1 MGANAPPSDGKLLLV
16 ARRVVMAANPAAQRA
31 GLLAGMKLA
40 RAQALVPDLL
50 CLPADPDADAAALER
65 LALWALQRYA
75 PLVALYAADGLVIDI
90 TGAAHL
96 HGGERAL
103 LADLCNRLATTGITA
118 RAAVADTAAA
128 ACAFAR
134 YQAEAQLVVPPGE
147 TEAALLP
154 LPLAS
159 LLLPDEM
166 LLALHGLGFRR
177 IADLADQPR
186 APLARR
192 FGRGLIERL
201 DLAFG
206 RIQAPIQPI
215 RPPDLLSAEQNFI
228 DPIASPEALALH
240 IGHLIARLCSQ
251 MEVRDLGA
259 RRLDLL
265 FHRVD
270 GEVKALRIGTAR
282 PNRDVPR
289 LTRLL
294 TDRLERVDPGLGVET
309 LRLVATLAE
318 PLQPRQAVSVLT
330 EASAPDLSGL
340 IDTLTNRLGASRV
353 YRMTPVES
361 DVPERSQRRIDANA
375 PALRRTW
382 QTQWHRPASLLPRP
396 EPIET
401 VALLPD
407 NPPVSFTWRGVRR
420 RVWRADGPERIF
432 GEWWKRDAELAAVR
446 DYFRVEDESGARF
459 WIYRAGDG
467 EDADTGSHAWF
478 MHGLFG

>member
-1 MGANAPPSDGKLLLV
+1 
-16 ARRVVMAANPAAQRA
+16 
-31 GLLAGMKLA
+31 
-40 RAQALVPDLL
+40 LVPDLV
-50 CLPADPDADAAALER
+50 CHPADPEADADALGR
-65 LALWALQRYA
+65 LAVWALQRYA
-75 PLVALYAADGLVIDI
+75 PIVAMDAPDGLAIDI

-103 LADLCNRLATTGITA
+103 LADLCTRLAATGITA
-118 RAAVADTAAA
+118 RAAVADTHGAAHA
-128 ACAFAR
+128 LAR
-134 YQAEAQLVVPPGE
+134 YQAAARLVVPLGA

-159 LLLPDEM
+159 LRLPAET
-166 LLALHGLGFRR
+166 LEALRALGF
-177 IADLADQPR
+177 ISIGDLARQPR
-186 APLARR
+186 APLVRR
-192 FGRGLIERL
+192 FGPSLINRL

-206 RIQAPIQPI
+206 RVQAPIQPI
-215 RPPDLLSAEQNFI
+215 RPPDLLAVEQNFV
-228 DPIASPEALALH
+228 DPIASAEALTLH
-240 IGHLIARLCSQ
+240 IGRLVERLCALLDTSS
-251 MEVRDLGA
+251 MGA

-270 GEVKALRIGTAR
+270 GEVAAIRIGTAR
-282 PNRDVPR
+282 PNRDAPR

-294 TDRLERVDPGLGVET
+294 TERLERVDPGLGVEL

-318 PLQPRQAVSVLT
+318 PLQPKQAASTLT
-330 EASAPDLSGL
+330 EAEAPDLSSL

-353 YRMTPVES
+353 YRMAPVES
-361 DVPERSQRRIDANA
+361 DVPERSQHRIAANA
-375 PALRRTW
+375 PSSGQNW
-382 QTQWHRPASLLPRP
+382 QTKWPRPASLLARP

-401 VALLPD
+401 IALLPD
-407 NPPVSFTWRGVRR
+407 NPPVSFIWRGVRR

-467 EDADTGSHAWF
+467 EDSATGPQSWF